1 VPSVIGLL
9 QLGFGLQIGMSALSV
24 DRRLGP
30 LRVVGPPRSGAE
42 WEYRPMST
50 QTIEAN
56 GITIAYEVFGRRS
69 NPPVLLV
76 MGLGTQML
84 AWPEE
89 MCRSLAAEGYCV
101 IRFDN
106 RDAGLSTHLD
116 ELPSPDPVAVVSR
129 RQRPPYRLD
138 DMAADTL
145 ALIDALGLGRVH
157 LVGAS
162 MGGFISQ
169 LVALRS
175 PQRIASLTLIMTST
189 GSRRVGRA
197 SGRVVAAVLRRKPAI
212 NREQAIAAS
221 LGMFR
226 LIRSRGFAFDE
237 DAVRE
242 YAGESYDR
250 GYDPA
255 GGRRQLAAVIAQTNR
270 TRRLRRLSIPT
281 LVMHGLHDPLVGSS
295 GGLALAKAVPGARFL
310 GFHGMGHDLPRELWP
325 DYVAAIAA
333 LARRAEPAPFGSAA
347 PADPAAAPAEPADP
361 AAPGAPREGN

>member
-1 VPSVIGLL
+1 
-9 QLGFGLQIGMSALSV
+9 
-24 DRRLGP
+24 
-30 LRVVGPPRSGAE
+30 
-42 WEYRPMST
+42 MST
-50 QTIEAN
+50 QSIGAN
-56 GITIAYEVFGRRS
+56 GITLAYEAFGEHS

-89 MCRSLAAEGYCV
+89 MCRALAAEGYFV

-106 RDAGLSTHLD
+106 RDAGLSTHLN
-116 ELPSPDPVAVVSR
+116 ELPSPDPLAVVSR
-129 RQRPPYRLD
+129 RQRPPYQLE

-175 PQRIASLTLIMTST
+175 PQQIASLTLIMTST

-212 NREQAIAAS
+212 DRQQAIDAS

-226 LIRSRGFAFDE
+226 LIRSRGFSFDE

-242 YAGESYDR
+242 YAGRSYDR

-255 GGRRQLAAVIAQTNR
+255 GGRRQLAAVVAQTNR
-270 TRRLRRLSIPT
+270 TRRLRRLRIPT
-281 LVMHGLHDPLVGSS
+281 LVMHGLHDPLVGPS
-295 GGLALAKAVPGARFL
+295 GGLALAKAIPGARFI

-325 DYVAAIAA
+325 DYIAAIVA
-333 LARRAEPAPFGSAA
+333 LTRRAA
-347 PADPAAAPAEPADP
+347 PAAPAP
-361 AAPGAPREGN
+361 AAPTEPAAPRVVS